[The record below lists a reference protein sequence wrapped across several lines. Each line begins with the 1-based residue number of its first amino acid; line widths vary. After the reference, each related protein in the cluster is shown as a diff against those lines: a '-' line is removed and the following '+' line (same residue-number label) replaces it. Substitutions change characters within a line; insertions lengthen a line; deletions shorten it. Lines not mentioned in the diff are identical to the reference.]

1 MVLALLVAFL
11 VGIVC
16 NMVNAV
22 FVAQFDVPA
31 FIATLGM
38 QQVAR
43 GIALYYTGGANI
55 LQLGKFVQL
64 GQGMV
69 GPFPVPV
76 LIVLLITVIVWY
88 LFNHTRYGRSLYA
101 IGGNRK
107 AAEASGINT
116 KKSIFI
122 SYAIVGVLAGLAGAI
137 FMARNHASKEEIR
150 DYIVSEFGYDLSRT
164 CDEIRPG
171 YHHVESC
178 QETVPE
184 AITAFLEGNDFE
196 DVIRTAVSLGGDCDT
211 LTCIAGSIA
220 EAFYGVPV
228 GMMAECQSRMTEDM
242 KQVMDRFDKA
252 VGRLLRHAED
262 SFGNE
267 ELVAAMAAAHQD
279 GGRESFIRVLDLIV
293 KRIAE
298 QGEFILPVQL
308 SQSAFDMLGDLNKV
322 KAGDTLQAAEEIRMK
337 PQTIIDNNGRLWYV
351 VFTDHNEACKG
362 EASSS
367 INQPMKDILE
377 AALAAED
384 KEGLIINPWENPI
397 VLDKSMLKMVLD
409 AS

>member
-1 MVLALLVAFL
+1 MKNSKLTAGLQRFSIFIVLLVMFVACSLLSPYFLTPNNLMNVARQLCVGILLAYAEMILIVSGFLDLSIGSVLALSGVLAVSTYKSTHVMVLALLVAFL

-137 FMARNHASKEEIR
+137 FMARNNSGIPNGAVGYEMTGLTAA
-150 DYIVSEFGYDLSRT
+150 IVGGTSFSG
-164 CDEIRPG
+164 G
-171 YHHVESC
+171 VG
-178 QETVPE
+178 TVMGTV
-184 AITAFLEGNDFE
+184 AGAFIIGFLENIMNLIGVNSYIQSIIE
-196 DVIRTAVSLGGDCDT
+196 LWKEYYLPR
-211 LTCIAGSIA
+211 AGK
-220 EAFYGVPV
+220 Y
-228 GMMAECQSRMTEDM
+228 
-242 KQVMDRFDKA
+242 
-252 VGRLLRHAED
+252 
-262 SFGNE
+262 
-267 ELVAAMAAAHQD
+267 
-279 GGRESFIRVLDLIV
+279 
-293 KRIAE
+293 
-298 QGEFILPVQL
+298 
-308 SQSAFDMLGDLNKV
+308 
-322 KAGDTLQAAEEIRMK
+322 
-337 PQTIIDNNGRLWYV
+337 
-351 VFTDHNEACKG
+351 
-362 EASSS
+362 
-367 INQPMKDILE
+367 
-377 AALAAED
+377 
-384 KEGLIINPWENPI
+384 
-397 VLDKSMLKMVLD
+397 
-409 AS
+409 